1 MDDIKGLACQQLWSW
16 SDCSYKE
23 FSYKELAKTRD
34 ALGDGDL
41 VDSFNERLKDIDE
54 AVKALNGVEKLIRE
68 FDMDV
73 IYALDSDAA
82 CVLAKQIFYSYR
94 LLLKEVRKKM
104 IDSFEEAGLKID
116 GDLMR
121 KDWHLTELLDDQL
134 SMLDIK

>member
-16 SDCSYKE
+16 SDCSYE
-23 FSYKELAKTRD
+23 ELAKTRD

-73 IYALDSDAA
+73 IYIAA
-82 CVLAKQIFYSYR
+82 ERRRPPIS
-94 LLLKEVRKKM
+94 
-104 IDSFEEAGLKID
+104 IG
-116 GDLMR
+116 G
-121 KDWHLTELLDDQL
+121 
-134 SMLDIK
+134 

>member
-1 MDDIKGLACQQLWSW
+1 MDDIKGRAYQQLWSW

-23 FSYKELAKTRD
+23 LAKTRD
-34 ALGDGDL
+34 SLGDGDL
-41 VDSFNERLKDIDE
+41 LVSFNERLKDIDE

-82 CVLAKQIFYSYR
+82 DVLAKQIFYSYR
-94 LLLKEVRKKM
+94 LLLKEVRKK
-104 IDSFEEAGLKID
+104 IVSSFEEAGLKID

-121 KDWHLTELLDDQL
+121 KDWDLTELLDGHSSL
-134 SMLDIK
+134 LDIK

>member
-1 MDDIKGLACQQLWSW
+1 MENIEGCAYQQLWSW
-16 SDCSYKE
+16 SDY
-23 FSYKELAKTRD
+23 SYKELAKTRD
-34 ALGDGDL
+34 ALGDCDL
-41 VDSFNERLKDIDE
+41 ADSFNERLKDIDE

-82 CVLAKQIFYSYR
+82 CVLAKQILYSYR
-94 LLLKEVRKKM
+94 LLLKEARKKM
-104 IDSFEEAGLKID
+104 IDSFEDAGLKID

-121 KDWHLTELLDDQL
+121 KDWRLTELLDDQL

>member
-1 MDDIKGLACQQLWSW
+1 MSDIKGSAYQQLWSW
-16 SDCSYKE
+16 SDY
-23 FSYKELAKTRD
+23 SYKELAETRD

-41 VDSFNERLKDIDE
+41 ADSFNERLEGVDE
-54 AVKALNGVEKLIRE
+54 AVKAFKGVEKLIRE

-73 IYALDSDAA
+73 IYALDSDASY
-82 CVLAKQIFYSYR
+82 VLAKQILYSYR
-94 LLLKEVRKKM
+94 LLLKEVRKK
-104 IDSFEEAGLKID
+104 IIESFEDACLVID

>member
-16 SDCSYKE
+16 SDC
-23 FSYKELAKTRD
+23 SYKELAKTRD

-82 CVLAKQIFYSYR
+82 CVLAKQILYSYR
-94 LLLKEVRKKM
+94 LLLKEVRKKI

-116 GDLMR
+116 GDLMQ
-121 KDWHLTELLDDQL
+121 KDWRLTELLDDRL
-134 SMLDIK
+134 SMLDVI

>member
-16 SDCSYKE
+16 SDC
-23 FSYKELAKTRD
+23 SYKELAKTRD

-73 IYALDSDAA
+73 VYALDSDAA
-82 CVLAKQIFYSYR
+82 CVLAKQILYSYR
-94 LLLKEVRKKM
+94 LLLKEVRKKI